1 MDSSSLAIGKKFDI
15 KTETISSDEN
25 SITTFKSSVL
35 KATSIAGTWGESLKT
50 GEGDTAIPISLSEV
64 LGTINPIYLIT
75 Y

>member
-35 KATSIAGTWGESLKT
+35 KATSIAGT
-50 GEGDTAIPISLSEV
+50 
-64 LGTINPIYLIT
+64 
-75 Y
+75 